1 MIHLLLVPLPLL
13 LRHLVPHDH
22 LSINVVVRWSDSC
35 PTLET
40 VDMVALLLRHLQ
52 RTRHRAVAVGQRPSI
67 GGGDDDVDDAVVENG
82 VVAAAVNVVGEGYM
96 I

>member
-1 MIHLLLVPLPLL
+1 MIHLLLVLLPLL

-52 RTRHRAVAVGQRPSI
+52 RTRHRAVAVDRRPNI
-67 GGGDDDVDDAVVENG
+67 GGGDDGVDDAVENG
-82 VVAAAVNVVGEGYM
+82 VVAAANVVGEGHM